1 MGRLGRASCM
11 VIALGLGATVTA
23 CRSDPTGE
31 GAPAPPPQAPPS
43 NVRYGVVTPQ
53 LKPGEQPFP
62 DVRIDF
68 AAKTV
73 EFDAT
78 VPIDAHNEDGVP
90 IFLELIACSPDTREH
105 ESLVVTDALPSNIHA
120 ALLLIGLESGRP
132 GGFRRAK
139 QQEGATANAPTPFER
154 IAPEGDAVR
163 VEFVVVR
170 DGVESAE
177 PAASWVVR
185 DRTGE
190 ALPDEG
196 FVFAGSRFV
205 TRQGREWYDADGAGT
220 LIGLHTFG
228 SECVAWRGVMSPES
242 TLDEPV
248 WVADVKRTPPIGT
261 RVIVRLSPAK

>member
-1 MGRLGRASCM
+1 MRAVRHLPLAPC
-11 VIALGLGATVTA
+11 ALGALLVS
-23 CRSDPTGE
+23 C
-31 GAPAPPPQAPPS
+31 APAPPVSDDRRPDAPGPAEVFPG
-43 NVRYGVVTPQ
+43 VRV
-53 LKPGEQPFP
+53 
-62 DVRIDF
+62 DR
-68 AAKTV
+68 AARTV
-73 EFDAT
+73 EFDGV
-78 VPIDAHNEDGVP
+78 VPIDVRNPDGTP
-90 IFLELIACSPDTREH
+90 IFLEVVVCTADTREH
-105 ESLVVTDALPSNIHA
+105 EALVVADALPSNIHA

-139 QQEGATANAPTPFER
+139 REEGAPANAPTPFER

-163 VEFVVVR
+163 VEFVVAR
-170 DGVESAE
+170 DGTDSVE

-190 ALPDEG
+190 ALPDVG

-242 TLDEPV
+242 TLDEPE
-248 WVADVKRTPPIGT
+248 WVADPTRTPPIGT
-261 RVIVRLSPAK
+261 RVTVRLSPAK